1 MNVRIGLDLGQRRK
15 PSALC
20 VVQIQERRGPNDR
33 RNDHFL
39 VRHLERLPAGS
50 TYPEVARRTAEVV
63 EEIRSRTEECPW
75 LYVDATGLGDP
86 VVNLLRD
93 EVPGV
98 SIRPVYFTHGD
109 RRSSDGADI
118 RLGKAWLVARLKTL
132 LQTGE
137 LHLPRTA
144 EAETLAR
151 DLLDFEIEV
160 REDANERYG
169 AFRVGRHDDLV
180 TALGLAVQEG
190 PWRWELFTLK
200 M

>member
-1 MNVRIGLDLGQRRK
+1 VNVRIGLDLGQRRE

-33 RNDHFL
+33 RTDHFL
-39 VRHLERLPAGS
+39 VRHLERLPVGS
-50 TYPEVARRTAEVV
+50 TFPEVARRTAEVADEV
-63 EEIRSRTEECPW
+63 RRRAEDQPY

-93 EVPGV
+93 EAPGV
-98 SIRPVYFTHGD
+98 WVRPVYFTHGD
-109 RRSSDGADI
+109 RRSSEGGEI
-118 RLGKAWLVARLKTL
+118 RLGKAWLVARLQTL

-190 PWRWELFTLK
+190 PWRWELVTLE